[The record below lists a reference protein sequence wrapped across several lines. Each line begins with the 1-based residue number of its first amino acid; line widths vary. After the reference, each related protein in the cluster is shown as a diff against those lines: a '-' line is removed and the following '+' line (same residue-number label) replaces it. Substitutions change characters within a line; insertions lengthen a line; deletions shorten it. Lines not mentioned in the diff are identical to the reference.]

1 MDGGAAH
8 DADRVYREIV
18 AVRERGAEA
27 IVVTVVAKEGSGPAA
42 PGAKMLVEAGGR
54 TVGTVGGGA
63 LEALATRRAEAL
75 LEAQTSELVRYALGE
90 GDAVEGDE
98 PTGMV
103 CGGRA
108 SLFFEYL
115 GQPLRV
121 YLYGAG
127 HVGQAVA
134 RALELLPAY
143 VTVIDPRPEILAQV
157 PGARRTLAR
166 DYATALDGGDVPA
179 GGYHVIATPG
189 HASDYEVLRAVL
201 TAGRAPR
208 YVALVASRSKATSL
222 LARLRAEEGED
233 LDLSPLYTPAGLDLG
248 GSSPRDI
255 ALSIVAEI
263 QAVRHGRPGHAHLR
277 DARRANGT
285 G

>member
-1 MDGGAAH
+1 MDGGAAY
-8 DADRVYREIV
+8 DVDRVYREIV
-18 AVRERGAEA
+18 TVRERGAEA
-27 IVVTVVAKEGSGPAA
+27 VVVTVVAKEGSGPAA

-134 RALELLPAY
+134 RTLELLPAY
-143 VTVIDPRPEILAQV
+143 VTVIDPRPE
-157 PGARRTLAR
+157 TW
-166 DYATALDGGDVPA
+166 
-179 GGYHVIATPG
+179 
-189 HASDYEVLRAVL
+189 
-201 TAGRAPR
+201 PR
-208 YVALVASRSKATSL
+208 YPGRDAPWPATMRRPSM
-222 LARLRAEEGED
+222 ARTFPRAG
-233 LDLSPLYTPAGLDLG
+233 TT
-248 GSSPRDI
+248 SSPRRGTPRTMRCFGRC
-255 ALSIVAEI
+255 SRTAE
-263 QAVRHGRPGHAHLR
+263 RPATWR
-277 DARRANGT
+277 W
-285 G
+285 